1 VFSLVA
7 GHVESHHGQGREAEE
22 KKVKPITADPR
33 QNLKRGEPELFV
45 LLVCFTGDW
54 EVHRR
59 TDREEEKETIP
70 IYQLAGLH
78 RRRRVGRRAATVP
91 ALLLRFQKWFLCN
104 SRSFGDCFV
113 NFGLCNFIFV

>member
-1 VFSLVA
+1 
-7 GHVESHHGQGREAEE
+7 
-22 KKVKPITADPR
+22 
-33 QNLKRGEPELFV
+33 V

-70 IYQLAGLH
+70 IPIPIYQLAGLH

-91 ALLLRFQKWFLCN
+91 ALLL
-104 SRSFGDCFV
+104 
-113 NFGLCNFIFV
+113 

>member
-1 VFSLVA
+1 
-7 GHVESHHGQGREAEE
+7 
-22 KKVKPITADPR
+22 
-33 QNLKRGEPELFV
+33 V

-59 TDREEEKETIP
+59 TDREEEKETIPIPIP